1 MPCQSSCWG
10 RRYTPVVCYE
20 RRRPY
25 TSHSPR
31 PVATKNKI
39 DATLSLRFLRTQAAF
54 YRARNDISLPS
65 YEEPCTSWPP
75 VEKCIHCLFYV
86 LQPRWRWF
94 PGCIK
99 SLDSGDWVQEYPQP
113 WHYTPCSTIS
123 QGIMAT
129 PFARLP
135 SVQHSS
141 RSSSIEG
148 KSREEEIYQPSGCGS
163 TNDFLSLI
171 PEQSK

>member
-1 MPCQSSCWG
+1 MLANCKFNQKFFQLSDIMNLSDDINQVPCQSSCWG

-75 VEKCIHCLFYV
+75 VEKCIHCLSIGDIFN
-86 LQPRWRWF
+86 F
-94 PGCIK
+94 TCF
-99 SLDSGDWVQEYPQP
+99 SLG
-113 WHYTPCSTIS
+113 
-123 QGIMAT
+123 GGG
-129 PFARLP
+129 
-135 SVQHSS
+135 S
-141 RSSSIEG
+141 RVV
-148 KSREEEIYQPSGCGS
+148 
-163 TNDFLSLI
+163 
-171 PEQSK
+171 